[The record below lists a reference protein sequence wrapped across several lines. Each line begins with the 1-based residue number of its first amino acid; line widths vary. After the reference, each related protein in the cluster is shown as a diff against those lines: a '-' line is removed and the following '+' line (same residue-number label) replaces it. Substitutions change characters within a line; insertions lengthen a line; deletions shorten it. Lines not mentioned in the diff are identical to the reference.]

1 MRVKPYTEADL
12 MQKDFLTYFDILQET
27 EEDEKRA
34 IARLEGDNTL

>member
-1 MRVKPYTEADL
+1 
-12 MQKDFLTYFDILQET
+12 MQKDFLTYFDILQEA

>member
-12 MQKDFLTYFDILQET
+12 MQKDFITYFDILQEA

-34 IARLEGDNTL
+34 IARLEEKNK